1 MIGEANTKT
10 LFNKLRF
17 NTVLG
22 DGLPLLFRIPL
33 SVFSITTIQP
43 QKPELTSFVPTSLSQ
58 KNARV
63 SLTLE

>member
-43 QKPELTSFVPTSLSQ
+43 QNPNSPVLFHFSFA
-58 KNARV
+58 KNVRG